1 MNCLFDDI
9 EQFID
14 KRMALFFLFLYGNTV
29 HWSFK
34 AFFAPGLRRFKVLK
48 VLRRFFC
55 YLKLFQGIFYEI
67 IIWPAVSHRN
77 LLNILCLGKNDYF
90 CNLQMLA
97 CAAVRINLLYFVVPE
112 PIYDD
117 FMLDRFTILYLTSL
131 MDINLLGHRTVKK
144 TRTT

>member
-29 HWSFK
+29 HWSFQ

-67 IIWPAVSHRN
+67 IIWPAASHRN
-77 LLNILCLGKNDYF
+77 LLNIFCLGKNDYF
-90 CNLQMLA
+90 CNLQML
-97 CAAVRINLLYFVVPE
+97 IF
-112 PIYDD
+112 
-117 FMLDRFTILYLTSL
+117 
-131 MDINLLGHRTVKK
+131 
-144 TRTT
+144 